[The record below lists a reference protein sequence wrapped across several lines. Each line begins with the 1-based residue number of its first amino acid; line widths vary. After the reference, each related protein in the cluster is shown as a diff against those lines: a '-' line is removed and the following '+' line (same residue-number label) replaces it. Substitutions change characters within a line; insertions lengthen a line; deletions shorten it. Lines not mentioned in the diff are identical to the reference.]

1 MFKNGKYD
9 VKICIQ
15 NTSNIYDHS
24 FLSRDLDAVATCLLN
39 VTAHC
44 EGGDDSDPFDF
55 DEPIIPVE
63 PETPA
68 RRRKRQSGPIPSFDG
83 MSLTI
88 GI

>member
-1 MFKNGKYD
+1 M
-9 VKICIQ
+9 
-15 NTSNIYDHS
+15 TLNIYDHS
-24 FLSRDLDAVATCLLN
+24 SLSRDLDAVATCLLN

-68 RRRKRQSGPIPSFDG
+68 RRRKRQSGPVPSFDPYG